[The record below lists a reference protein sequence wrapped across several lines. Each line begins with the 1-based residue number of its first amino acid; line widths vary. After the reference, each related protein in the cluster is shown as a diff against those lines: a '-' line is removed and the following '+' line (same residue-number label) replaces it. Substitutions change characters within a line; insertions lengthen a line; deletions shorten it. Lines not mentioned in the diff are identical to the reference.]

1 MNGAIIVF
9 MIFKTEVLNFS
20 IGGFSGGYER
30 IIWQNDKL
38 YHHFDGNG
46 VEDLEEDF
54 TIPSAKDW
62 EEFWNEVDAL
72 KVWGWEK
79 DYNDDDVCD
88 GTQWELTIKREG
100 RRKRRI
106 FGSNAYPE
114 PKGTFDSFIKALNKL
129 SKSEIE
135 FEEEEF

>member
-1 MNGAIIVF
+1 MT
-9 MIFKTEVLNFS
+9 FKTEVLNFS

-38 YHHFDGNG
+38 YHHCDGNF
-46 VEDLEEDF
+46 VEGLEEDF
-54 TIPSAKDW
+54 TIPSTKDW
-62 EEFWNEVDAL
+62 DEFWDTVDKL
-72 KVWGWEK
+72 KVWSWKK
-79 DYNDDDVCD
+79 DYNNDDVLD

-114 PKGTFDSFIKALNKL
+114 PKGTFNSFIKALNKL